1 MKKLAI
7 YGASAPDV
15 VRLVDIINKHSPTWC
30 DLAFLDDVKYPRE
43 SHFKGIPIVGNKNHI
58 EELKT
63 KDYLFINNVASSISA
78 INKINSL
85 LIQQNVFFANLIAPN
100 TILDNVTIG
109 KGIMIYPNV
118 YLGCEV
124 VLGDYCM
131 VRANTSI
138 NNNVVVGDSCFFSA
152 GVHIGGRCVI
162 KSNCYFGIGS
172 LVRDNLL
179 INENCTIGMG
189 SVVVRNIDKNSLVYG
204 NPAKK
209 RETI

>member
-15 VRLVDIINKHSPTWC
+15 IRLVDIINKASDTWC
-30 DLAFLDDVKYPRE
+30 DLVFLDDVKYPSE
-43 SHFKGIPIVGNKNHI
+43 SYFNGIPIVGNKNHI
-58 EELKT
+58 KELKLNGY
-63 KDYLFINNVASSISA
+63 KFINNVASSVDA
-78 INKINSL
+78 IYKINSI
-85 LIQQNVFFANLIAPN
+85 LIQHDVCFANLIAPN

-118 YLGCEV
+118 YLGCGV
-124 VLGDYCM
+124 SIGDFSM
-131 VRANTSI
+131 IRANTTI
-138 NNNVVVGDSCFFSA
+138 NHNVVVGEYCFFSS
-152 GVHIGGRCVI
+152 GVHIGGRCLI
-162 KSNCYFGIGS
+162 KNNCYFGIGS

-179 INENCTIGMG
+179 IYDNCTIGMG
-189 SVVVRNIDKNSLVYG
+189 SVVVKDIEKNSLVYG